1 MGTCR
6 LVAERHLS
14 DDELKAAIK
23 KTDDEKVV
31 RRLCFVRN
39 LYAGDSVAEAAA
51 RVGTSYGTG
60 RLWLHRWNEEDPAGL
75 ILRFGGGRP
84 PKLSHQ
90 ESRHLQQLLE
100 EGQPWTTGEI
110 MQLIEDEFRVSF
122 HPNYLPRLL
131 RSVYKMSYAIPRP
144 ETPSRPENADEI
156 LAERLDKA
164 LSEQDMRTNEEDDKE
179 AADPGE
185 TIVGF
190 FRSSV
195 ADADGKSASAL
206 GLR

>member
-1 MGTCR
+1 MGTSR

-14 DDELKAAIK
+14 SDELKVEIK

-31 RRLCFVRN
+31 RRLCFVSN
-39 LYAGDSVAEAAA
+39 LYAGDSVTEAAA
-51 RVGTSYGTG
+51 RVGASYGAG
-60 RLWLHRWNEEDPAGL
+60 RLWLHRWNEDGPTGL
-75 ILRFGGGRP
+75 IPRFGGGRP
-84 PKLSHQ
+84 PKLTHQ
-90 ESRHLQQLLE
+90 QSRDLHRLLE
-100 EGQPWTTGEI
+100 GGQPWTTGEI
-110 MQLIEDEFRVSF
+110 MQLIEDEFSVRF

-144 ETPSRPENADEI
+144 ETPSRPDNADEI
-156 LAERLDKA
+156 LAERLDEA
-164 LSEQDMRTNEEDDKE
+164 LSEQETSPNEEDKE

-195 ADADGKSASAL
+195 ANADGKSASAL

>member
-14 DDELKAAIK
+14 DNELKAVIK
-23 KTDDEKVV
+23 KTDDVKVV
-31 RRLCFVRN
+31 RRLCFVSN
-39 LYAGDSVAEAAA
+39 LYAGDSVAAAA
-51 RVGTSYGTG
+51 TRVAASYGTG
-60 RLWLHRWNEEDPAGL
+60 RLWLHRWNEDGPAGL
-75 ILRFGGGRP
+75 VPRFGGGRP

-90 ESRHLQQLLE
+90 QSRDLQHLLE

-144 ETPSRPENADEI
+144 ETPSRPTNADEI
-156 LAERLDKA
+156 LAERLDEA
-164 LSEQDMRTNEEDDKE
+164 LSEQEPWATEEGDEE

-185 TIVGF
+185 TIIGF
-190 FRSSV
+190 FRPSV

-206 GLR
+206 GFW